1 MTTHERGDVVAAGNA
16 AYERAPCGLLATA
29 AGGKILR
36 VNQTLCRW
44 LGFSAADLVDRL
56 TFLDLLTVG
65 GRMFMHTHL
74 VPLLQVQRSVAEV
87 QLGLRRNDGVV
98 IPVLVNACRVSEAG
112 REVDEF
118 AVIIVNDRHQYERE
132 LVQARQR
139 AEEALKAKEAA
150 ERALMTADRRK
161 DEFLA
166 TLAHE
171 LRNPFS
177 AMRSAIA
184 LLKRPDPSL
193 PDKDWAVHMLDR
205 QLDQASRLTDD
216 LLDISRIAEGRIE
229 LQRTRTDVCAV
240 VRDVIEST
248 RARHFITGS
257 SHHLAAEIA
266 AEPIY
271 VRGDAVRLSQ
281 IVQNLLNN
289 ALRYTPVGGNV
300 WVSVIRQDDEAV
312 ITVTDNGIGIE
323 QDQLAAIF
331 EMFAQAPSGGGRL
344 KGGLGVGLA
353 LVRALVRLHEG
364 KVAAHSEGPGKGSSF
379 DVRLPVIP
387 TVDTSLERPSLPQ
400 FATASVARRVLV
412 VDDNEDAAISLSLVL
427 ESEGHIIRAAKSG
440 HEALNVE
447 KEFKPEVVVL
457 DLGLPDVDGREVA
470 RRIRSSRGRSAT
482 LVALTGR
489 VGDRSL
495 YRGQDS
501 FDAYFVK
508 PVDLGEL
515 LAVIDKAPRSGSG

>member
-1 MTTHERGDVVAAGNA
+1 MHERDGEVAALNA
-16 AYERAPCGLLATA
+16 AYERAPCGLLAAA

-36 VNQTLCRW
+36 VNRTLCGW
-44 LGFSAADLVDRL
+44 LGFPAADLVDRL

-65 GRMFMHTHL
+65 GRMFMQTHL

-87 QLGLRRNDGVV
+87 QLGLRRSDGAV
-98 IPVLVNACRVSEAG
+98 IPVLVNVCRISEAG

-118 AVIIVNDRHQYERE
+118 AVVIVNDRHKYERE

-150 ERALMTADRRK
+150 EVALMTADRRK

-184 LLKRPDPSL
+184 LLKRPDP
-193 PDKDWAVHMLDR
+193 PPADRDWAVHMLSR

-216 LLDISRIAEGRIE
+216 LLDVSRIAEGRID
-229 LQRTRTDVCAV
+229 LQRAPTDICAV

-248 RARHFITGS
+248 RARHFVKGA
-257 SHHLAAEIA
+257 SHSLVEEIV

-271 VRGDAVRLSQ
+271 VHGEAVRLSQ

-300 WVSVIRQDDEAV
+300 RVSVIRQDEEVA
-312 ITVTDNGIGIE
+312 ITVTDDGIGIE
-323 QDQLAAIF
+323 QDQLTTIF
-331 EMFAQAPSGGGRL
+331 DMFAQAATGGGPS
-344 KGGLGVGLA
+344 KGGLGIGLA
-353 LVRALVRLHEG
+353 LVRALARLHDG
-364 KVAAHSEGPGKGSSF
+364 VVSARSEGPGKGSSF
-379 DVRLPVIP
+379 EVRFPVMP
-387 TVDTSLERPSLPQ
+387 AADDFPAQ
-400 FATASVARRVLV
+400 ASVPESAAASVGRRVLI
-412 VDDNEDAAISLSLVL
+412 VDDNEDAATSLSLVL
-427 ESEGHIIRAAKSG
+427 ESEGHITRAAKNG
-440 HEALNVE
+440 HEALKAEQQFN
-447 KEFKPEVVVL
+447 PEVVVL

-470 RRIRSSRGRSAT
+470 RLIRCRRGLSVA

-489 VGDRSL
+489 VEDRSL
-495 YRGQDS
+495 HAGEDC

-508 PVDLGEL
+508 PVNIGEL
-515 LAVIDKAPRSGSG
+515 LAVIGKTARCRSG